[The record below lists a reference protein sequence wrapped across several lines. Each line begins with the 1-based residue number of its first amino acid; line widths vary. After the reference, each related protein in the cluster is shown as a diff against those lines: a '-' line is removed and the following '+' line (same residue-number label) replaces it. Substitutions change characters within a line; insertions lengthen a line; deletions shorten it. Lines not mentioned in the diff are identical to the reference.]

1 MVGGID
7 GTGRRDVGAQFRP
20 GCGTGEELTARFYR
34 RLFEVAPATR
44 ALFPGTD
51 LRRQEHALLS
61 ALVALRGALR
71 EPAAL
76 VPPLEQLG
84 ARHVRYGVRPE
95 HYPVVGAVLL
105 EVMAEVGG
113 ARWRSEYSAE
123 WARAL
128 QFVAD
133 AMLAGA
139 RRVEQV
145 A

>member
-1 MVGGID
+1 MALDVVMLERSFD
-7 GTGRRDVGAQFRP
+7 LVAGR
-20 GCGTGEELTARFYR
+20 GEELTARFYR

-44 ALFPGTD
+44 ALFTHVDPTA
-51 LRRQEHALLS
+51 QQHALLA

-76 VPPLEQLG
+76 VPLLEKLG
-84 ARHVRYGVRPE
+84 ARHVRYGARPE
-95 HYPVVGAVLL
+95 HYPVVGAVLV

-113 ARWRSEYSAE
+113 NQWRPEYSAE

-128 QFVAD
+128 QLVAD

-139 RRVEQV
+139 RRVEQ
-145 A
+145 AA

>member
-1 MVGGID
+1 MAL
-7 GTGRRDVGAQFRP
+7 DVVMLERSFDLVAER
-20 GCGTGEELTARFYR
+20 GEELTARLYR

-44 ALFPGTD
+44 ALFTRTD
-51 LRRQEHALLS
+51 PRAQEHALLA

-76 VPPLEQLG
+76 VPRLEQLG
-84 ARHVRYGVRPE
+84 ARHVRYGARPE

-113 ARWRSEYSAE
+113 ARWRPEYSAE

-128 QFVAD
+128 QYVAD